1 MAGVCPE
8 AMKHSLAQ
16 GESVADGESNPG
28 LSRLRR
34 EWKPLHYGCTKNTI
48 NTERKTK
55 LITYAN
61 PSITEEFLEQG
72 GKKKKS
78 VKTKFSFQKITAF
91 RATDKSFYRRKVFLT
106 KFKYR
111 LFSDSGKMLA
121 DRGKHQRN
129 FVKRLIWNE

>member
-8 AMKHSLAQ
+8 AVKHSLAQ

-72 GKKKKS
+72 GKKKEKC
-78 VKTKFSFQKITAF
+78 KNKIFFSKNNGFSGNWQKVLPT
-91 RATDKSFYRRKVFLT
+91 KSFLNK
-106 KFKYR
+106 
-111 LFSDSGKMLA
+111 
-121 DRGKHQRN
+121 
-129 FVKRLIWNE
+129 I